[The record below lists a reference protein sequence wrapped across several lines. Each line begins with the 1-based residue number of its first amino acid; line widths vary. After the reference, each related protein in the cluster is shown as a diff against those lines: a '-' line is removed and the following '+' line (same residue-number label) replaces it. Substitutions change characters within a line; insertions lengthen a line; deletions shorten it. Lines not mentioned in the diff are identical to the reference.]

1 MDFAAL
7 DWFQYL
13 NLRSNAFPQ
22 RVVGYHIQL
31 GVDFYKKNP
40 GGYFSVNNV
49 FVAETATLFYDIAD
63 NCSLLIRF
71 LAGAILGCTIY

>member
-49 FVAETATLFYDIAD
+49 FVAETATLFYDIAAFFT
-63 NCSLLIRF
+63 LLSSFQPIKS
-71 LAGAILGCTIY
+71 TS

>member
-49 FVAETATLFYDIAD
+49 FVAETATLFYDIATTAPTV
-63 NCSLLIRF
+63 F
-71 LAGAILGCTIY
+71 LDKQVRSKVTL